1 MRQHLRLL
9 VFCCLAAF
17 TAGCSDTNKN
27 DLSDNSLSPNLA
39 PCASIGDRVWVD
51 ANCNGVQDGGE
62 PGYPGATVELHVCGG
77 GMVNSTTTDAN
88 GNYLFSNLDDALDY
102 RIRFVLPSG
111 FTFAPAN
118 QGGVEANDSD
128 ADVVTGFTSCA
139 DVQSCKAPRYYDAG
153 LCVVEEKPCATI
165 GDRVFVD
172 ENCNGLQDK
181 RADESAEVGLP
192 GVEVSLYTCEGQ
204 LVDTDVT
211 DLNGDYLFEDVD
223 DALSYRVCFLLPDG
237 YEWSPKDQGGNDGI
251 DSDVNS
257 DGCTDCFTLDECED
271 DRTRDAGVCREE
283 EEGESCSPGFWKNHY
298 THWEP
303 TGYSPS
309 DIFDD
314 VFGCE
319 VFGDDTTLG
328 EAIHNEIT
336 HNQLAFHGVAAL
348 LNSTH
353 PDIDG
358 FAYTEDEVKDLV
370 CDGNKNALSAS
381 VTDICPLSGGN
392 TNSGSQNKKN
402 HN

>member
-1 MRQHLRLL
+1 MRQHLRTLL
-9 VFCCLAAF
+9 FCCVAALA
-17 TAGCSDTNKN
+17 AGCSDTNKTN
-27 DLSDNSLSPNLA
+27 LTDNSFSPNLA

-51 ANCNGVQDGGE
+51 SNCNGIQDGGE

-77 GMVNSTTTDAN
+77 GMVGSTVTDAS

-102 RIRFVLPSG
+102 RVRFVLPAG

-128 ADVVTGFTSCA
+128 ADPVTGYTGCA

-181 RADESAEVGLP
+181 LPDESPELGLP
-192 GVEVSLYTCEGQ
+192 GVEVTLYTCEGFV
-204 LVDTDVT
+204 VDTDVT
-211 DLNGDYLFEDVD
+211 DANGDYLFEDVD

-251 DSDVNS
+251 DSDVNA

-271 DRTRDAGVCREE
+271 DRTRDAGVCREDGG
-283 EEGESCSPGFWKNHY
+283 EGCTPGFWKNHY
-298 THWEP
+298 THWEL
-303 TGYSPS
+303 TGYSPD

-319 VFGDDTTLG
+319 IFGDDTTLG
-328 EAIHNEIT
+328 EAVHVEWT
-336 HNQLAFHGVAAL
+336 HNVLAFHGVAAL
-348 LNSTH
+348 LNAAH
-353 PDIDG
+353 PDVD
-358 FAYTEDEVKDLV
+358 FDYSESEVKDLV
-370 CDGNKNALSAS
+370 CDGDKNALA
-381 VTDICPLSGGN
+381 DANEEGCPLSGGN
-392 TNSGSQNKKN
+392 TTGGGKKETN
-402 HN
+402 